1 MIINEIKGDL
11 FKAPKEY
18 YLAHCISGDFALGS
32 GIAKKFKKIYN
43 MRNKLFQKYPLE
55 KRKKY
60 GYVGKALLVDNVFNL
75 VTKARGYQK
84 PTYDSLKETLI
95 DMREQC
101 KEIKITKLA
110 IPRIGS
116 GHDKLDWDSVKD
128 VIIEVFSDAEIEIL
142 VYVL

>member
-18 YLAHCISGDFALGS
+18 YLAHCISGDFALRS
-32 GIAKKFKKIYN
+32 GVD
-43 MRNKLFQKYPLE
+43 KLFQKYPLE

-84 PTYDSLKETLI
+84 PTYDSLKETLV
-95 DMREQC
+95 DMRKQC
-101 KEIKITKLA
+101 KKIKITKLA

-116 GHDKLDWDSVKD
+116 GHDKLDWESVKD
-128 VIIEVFSDAEIEIL
+128 VIIEVFSDTEIEIL